1 MIEKTPLL
9 FTEDHLKAI
18 GSYHFAYVSFRLE
31 QHHLT
36 ICLDRRQKKNAIN
49 EIVKR
54 ELGLLMTYAA
64 NDSEVWTVSI
74 EAKGT
79 VFSAG
84 ADLSTFLGK
93 KDLNSGSTVPE
104 ELNEI
109 IIGDLFSQLNK
120 PCLAIIEGDV
130 YAGGFLLFSMCTHVF
145 ANETIQFTL
154 SEVHRGIWP
163 FQVMAALLRH
173 LPDKFVLQ
181 WCMEGTTMTAQKLM
195 EKGLI
200 DELITNADRDKKK
213 QDWIDRLH
221 RGAPTAIQLGI
232 SSYEALNKVQE
243 SDRHAFLNQ
252 CLQQCV
258 QTPNAIEG
266 MMAFREKRQPNWH
279 SNEE

>member
-1 MIEKTPLL
+1 
-9 FTEDHLKAI
+9 
-18 GSYHFAYVSFRLE
+18 
-31 QHHLT
+31 
-36 ICLDRRQKKNAIN
+36 
-49 EIVKR
+49 
-54 ELGLLMTYAA
+54 
-64 NDSEVWTVSI
+64 
-74 EAKGT
+74 
-79 VFSAG
+79 
-84 ADLSTFLGK
+84 
-93 KDLNSGSTVPE
+93 
-104 ELNEI
+104 
-109 IIGDLFSQLNK
+109 
-120 PCLAIIEGDV
+120 
-130 YAGGFLLFSMCTHVF
+130 
-145 ANETIQFTL
+145 
-154 SEVHRGIWP
+154 
-163 FQVMAALLRH
+163 
-173 LPDKFVLQ
+173 
-181 WCMEGTTMTAQKLM
+181 MTAQKLM